1 MTLGD
6 PRLGR
11 PGQHFDVI
19 VLGVG
24 AMGSA
29 TAYQLARRGKRVLA
43 LERFDIPNTM
53 GSSHGETR
61 IIRLPYYE
69 DPSYVMLVTRAY
81 ELWRSIE
88 SRVGEQLLHVTGSI
102 DAGPVD
108 SWVFTGALRSA
119 VDYDLPHEV
128 LSGTELGQRFPGYR
142 LPRETMALYQPDGG
156 FLRPERCIVGYVTAA
171 IGHGAEFRARERV
184 HDWQPTADGVRVITD
199 KDVYTAERLVVTAG
213 AWNREVLPLLSPF
226 AVPERQVVAWLQPR
240 RPELFTPSRFPV
252 FNALVDEGRFY
263 GFPVHGVPGFKFG
276 KYHHREEHGDPAT
289 LGTEPDGV
297 DEDLLGRFAARYFPE
312 GFGPTMAL
320 RTCMFTNSPDHHF
333 VVDLHPE
340 YPQVSFA
347 SPCSGHGFK
356 FASVIGEIMADLA
369 ERGTTRHDISLFSL
383 RRFGIVGRHAA
394 TPGGGART
402 PPTVR
407 SGVGPE
413 LTPVGAREPVR
424 STAAVCDAAAVH
436 PFW

>member
-1 MTLGD
+1 MTATTPAD

-11 PGQHFDVI
+11 AGQHFDVI
-19 VLGVG
+19 VLGIG
-24 AMGSA
+24 GMGSA
-29 TAYQLARRGKRVLA
+29 TVYQLARRGRRVLG
-43 LERFDIPNTM
+43 LERFDIPNAM

-69 DPSYVMLVTRAY
+69 DPAYVMLVTRAY

-88 SRVGEQLLHVTGSI
+88 SRAGEQLLHVTGSI

-128 LSGTELGQRFPGYR
+128 LSGSELGQRFPGYR
-142 LPRETMALYQPDGG
+142 LPRDTMALYQPDGG
-156 FLRPERCIVGYVTAA
+156 FLRPERCIVGYVQAA
-171 IGHGAEFRARERV
+171 ITHGAQLHGRERV

-213 AWNREVLPLLSPF
+213 AWNREVLPFLSSL

-240 RPELFTPSRFPV
+240 RPELFTPERFPV

-276 KYHHREEHGDPAT
+276 KYHHRGEQGDPAT
-289 LGTEPDGV
+289 LDTEPDAV
-297 DEDLLGRFAARYFPE
+297 DEDVLGRFAARYFPE

-320 RTCMFTNSPDHHF
+320 RSCMFTNSPDNHF
-333 VVDLHPE
+333 LVDLHPE

-356 FASVIGEIMADLA
+356 FASVVGEIMADLA
-369 ERGTTRHDISLFSL
+369 ERGSTRHNISLFSL
-383 RRFGIVGRHAA
+383 RRFGSGVHRTGAGPAADRPRLAA
-394 TPGGGART
+394 TPGLLPAGPRHRDGS
-402 PPTVR
+402 TV
-407 SGVGPE
+407 P
-413 LTPVGAREPVR
+413 AD
-424 STAAVCDAAAVH
+424 DAAAVH

>member
-1 MTLGD
+1 MTPAGL
-6 PRLGR
+6 RLGR
-11 PGQHFDVI
+11 AAQHFDVI

-29 TAYQLARRGKRVLA
+29 TVYQLARRGRRVLG

-88 SRVGEQLLHVTGSI
+88 SRAGEQLLHVTGSI

-156 FLRPERCIVGYVTAA
+156 FLRPERCIVGYVEAA
-171 IGHGAEFRARERV
+171 IGHGAEFHARERV

-213 AWNREVLPLLSPF
+213 AWNREVLPFLSPF

-276 KYHHREEHGDPAT
+276 KYHHRGEHGDPDV
-289 LGTEPDGV
+289 LGAEPDGV
-297 DEDLLGRFAARYFPE
+297 DEDVLGRFAARYFPE

-320 RTCMFTNSPDHHF
+320 KTCMFTNSPDHHF

-369 ERGTTRHDISLFSL
+369 ERGSTRHDISLFSL
-383 RRFGIVGRHAA
+383 HRFGRRPAVPIVAGHAPPVRPGRVAGLPPA
-394 TPGGGART
+394 DRAEPG
-402 PPTVR
+402 
-407 SGVGPE
+407 
-413 LTPVGAREPVR
+413 R
-424 STAAVCDAAAVH
+424 STAAADDTAAVH

>member
-1 MTLGD
+1 MPD
-6 PRLGR
+6 IRLGR

-24 AMGSA
+24 GMGSA
-29 TAYQLARRGKRVLA
+29 TVYQLARRGKRVLG

-69 DPSYVMLVTRAY
+69 DPTYVMLVQRAY
-81 ELWRSIE
+81 ELWRSLE
-88 SRVGEQLLHVTGSI
+88 SRAGEQLLHVTGSI
-102 DAGPVD
+102 DAGPAD

-119 VDYDLPHEV
+119 VEYDLPHEV
-128 LSGTELGQRFPGYR
+128 LSGAELGERFPGYR

-156 FLRPERCIVGYVTAA
+156 FLRPERCIVAHVEAA
-171 IGHGAEFRARERV
+171 IAHGAQVHGRERV

-213 AWNREVLPLLSPF
+213 AWNREVLPFLSSL

-252 FNALVDEGRFY
+252 FNALVEEGRFY
-263 GFPVHGVPGFKFG
+263 GFPVYGVPGFKFG
-276 KYHHREEHGDPAT
+276 KYHHLGEHGDPET
-289 LGTEPDGV
+289 LDPAPGAG
-297 DEDLLGRFAARYFPE
+297 DEDVLGRFAARYFPD

-320 RTCMFTNSPDHHF
+320 QTCMFTNSPDHHF
-333 VVDLHPE
+333 LIDLHPV

-347 SPCSGHGFK
+347 SPCSGHGYK
-356 FASVIGEIMADLA
+356 FASVVGEIMADLA
-369 ERGTTRHDISLFSL
+369 VRGTTRHNISLFSL
-383 RRFGIVGRHAA
+383 QRFGIPDRRAA
-394 TPGGGART
+394 GVAAAPPPRRALGTGAAAELLAGHRRQQASS
-402 PPTVR
+402 TVA
-407 SGVGPE
+407 GD
-413 LTPVGAREPVR
+413 
-424 STAAVCDAAAVH
+424 DAAAIR

>member
-1 MTLGD
+1 MTLAD

-11 PGQHFDVI
+11 PGRHFDVI

-43 LERFDIPNTM
+43 LERFDIPNTL

-69 DPSYVMLVTRAY
+69 DPTYVMLVQRAY
-81 ELWRSIE
+81 ELWRSLQ
-88 SRVGEQLLHVTGSI
+88 SRAGEQLLHVTGSV
-102 DAGPVD
+102 DAGPAD

-119 VDYDLPHEV
+119 VEYDLPHEV

-156 FLRPERCIVGYVTAA
+156 FLRPERCVVGYVQAA
-171 IGHGAEFRARERV
+171 IAHGAEFHARERV

-213 AWNREVLPLLSPF
+213 AWNREVLPFLSPF

-240 RPELFTPSRFPV
+240 QPELFTPSRFPV

-276 KYHHREEHGDPAT
+276 KYHHREQHGDPDT
-289 LGTEPDGV
+289 LDGEPDAV
-297 DEDLLGRFAARYFPE
+297 DEDVLGRFAARYFPE

-320 RTCMFTNSPDHHF
+320 KTCMFTNSPDHHF

-347 SPCSGHGFK
+347 SACSGHGFK
-356 FASVIGEIMADLA
+356 FASVLGEIMADLA
-369 ERGTTRHDISLFSL
+369 ERGTTRHNISLFSL
-383 RRFGIVGRHAA
+383 RRFGITARHAA
-394 TPGGGART
+394 TPAGGERVSHAARAGT
-402 PPTVR
+402 APGSPTTGR
-407 SGVGPE
+407 G
-413 LTPVGAREPVR
+413 EPGR
-424 STAAVCDAAAVH
+424 STAAIHDTAAVH